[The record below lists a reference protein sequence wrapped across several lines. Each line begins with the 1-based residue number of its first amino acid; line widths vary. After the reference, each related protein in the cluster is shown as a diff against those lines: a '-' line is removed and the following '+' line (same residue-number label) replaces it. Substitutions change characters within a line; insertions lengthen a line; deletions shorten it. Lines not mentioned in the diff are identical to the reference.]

1 MFTENRTRMNKGNM
15 VLVILLLLGSQKLVA
30 QEKPDFWDDIQV
42 IKQYDKMYSQPKN
55 AILFTGSSSIRLW
68 SDLSSMFRNYTVI
81 NRGVGG
87 AVTND
92 IDRYVEDI
100 IVPYKPRQIVL
111 YIGENDVLKA
121 PNGDTIFLRFKKLF
135 EHIRT
140 RLPDVPMVYIA
151 IKPSP
156 SRIQYLPIA
165 VRANELISEY
175 LKEQTH
181 TAYVDVFK
189 PMLDEKGQ
197 MRPELFKA
205 DMLHMNTEGYKIWQK
220 LIQPLLI
227 KDK

>member
-1 MFTENRTRMNKGNM
+1 MKKLN
-15 VLVILLLLGSQKLVA
+15 ILLLILFLSGSLKLVA
-30 QEKPDFWDDIQV
+30 QDKPDFWDDVQV
-42 IKQYDKMYSQPKN
+42 IKQYDKMFSQPKG

-68 SDLSSMFRNYTVI
+68 SDLGSMFRNYTVI

-135 EHIRT
+135 EHIRS
-140 RLPDVPMVYIA
+140 RLPDVPVVYIA

-156 SRIQYLPIA
+156 SRVQYLPVAI
-165 VRANELISEY
+165 RANELISAY

-181 TAYVDVFK
+181 TAFVDVFK
-189 PMLDEKGQ
+189 PMLDAKGQ
-197 MRPELFKA
+197 PRPELFKS

-227 KDK
+227 KEK